1 MMANLFDAD
10 QAKEGEPTEIV
21 VGDFIQWK
29 RSDLVDDYPL
39 SDYSVE
45 YVARI
50 TGGGSNEIKVAATE
64 TGGTYLITVDSAT
77 SADFV
82 AGYYHWQ
89 LEVTKTSTGDR
100 IVVDRGAFTAVVDLD
115 DNQAD
120 PRLFEEK
127 MLAKIESILLGKA
140 DADVSS
146 YSIAGRSLTKYSYQE
161 LQDLHD
167 QYEAKVN
174 RHKQL
179 ERIKLGKTTHHTVKV
194 RFS

>member
-1 MMANLFDAD
+1 MANLFDAD
-10 QAKEGEPTEIV
+10 QAREGEPTEIV

-39 SDYSVE
+39 SEYSVE

-50 TGGGSNEIKVAATE
+50 TGGGSSEIKIAATE

-77 SADFV
+77 SAEFV

-127 MLAKIESILLGKA
+127 MLAKIETILLGKA

>member
-1 MMANLFDAD
+1 MANLFDAD
-10 QAKEGEPTEIV
+10 QAREGEPTEIV

-39 SDYSVE
+39 SEYSVE

-77 SADFV
+77 SAEFV

-100 IVVDRGAFTAVVDLD
+100 VVVDRGAFTAVVDLD

-127 MLAKIESILLGKA
+127 MLAKIETILLGKA

>member
-1 MMANLFDAD
+1 MANLFDAD
-10 QAKEGEPTEIV
+10 QAREGEPTEIV

-39 SDYSVE
+39 SEYSVE

-50 TGGGSNEIKVAATE
+50 TGGGSSEIKVAATE

-100 IVVDRGAFTAVVDLD
+100 VVVDRGAFTAVVDLD

-127 MLAKIESILLGKA
+127 MLAKIETILLGKA

-174 RHKQL
+174 RYKQL
-179 ERIKLGKTTHHTVKV
+179 ERIKLGKSTHHTVKV

>member
-1 MMANLFDAD
+1 MANLFDAD
-10 QAKEGEPTEIV
+10 QAREGEPTEIV
-21 VGDFIQWK
+21 VGDYIQWK
-29 RSDLVDDYPL
+29 RSDLVTDYPL
-39 SDYSVE
+39 ADYSVE

-50 TGGGSNEIKVAATE
+50 TGGGSDEIKILATE

-77 SADFV
+77 SAAFT

-89 LEVTKTSTGDR
+89 LEVTKTATGDR

-146 YSIAGRSLTKYSYQE
+146 YSIEGRSLTKYSYAE
-161 LQDLHD
+161 LEELRDKYQS
-167 QYEAKVN
+167 KVN
-174 RHKQL
+174 RHKQM

>member
-1 MMANLFDAD
+1 MANLFDAD
-10 QAKEGEPTEIV
+10 QAREGEPTEIV

-39 SDYSVE
+39 SEYSVE

-50 TGGGSNEIKVAATE
+50 TGGGSNEIKIAATE
-64 TGGTYLITVDSAT
+64 TGGTYLITVDSDT
-77 SADFV
+77 SADFD

-127 MLAKIESILLGKA
+127 MLAKIETILLGKA

>member
-1 MMANLFDAD
+1 MANLFDAD
-10 QAKEGEPTEIV
+10 QAREGEPTEIV
-21 VGDFIQWK
+21 VGDYIQWK

-64 TGGTYLITVDSAT
+64 TGGTYLITIDSAT
-77 SADFV
+77 SADFS

>member
-1 MMANLFDAD
+1 MANLFDAD
-10 QAKEGEPTEIV
+10 QAREGEPTEIV

-39 SDYSVE
+39 SEYSVE

-77 SADFV
+77 SADFA

-100 IVVDRGAFTAVVDLD
+100 VVVDRGAFTAVVDLD

-127 MLAKIESILLGKA
+127 MLAKIETILLGKA

-179 ERIKLGKTTHHTVKV
+179 ERIKLGKSTHHTVKV

>member
-1 MMANLFDAD
+1 MANLFDAD
-10 QAKEGEPTEIV
+10 QAREGEPTEIV

-39 SDYSVE
+39 SEYSVE

-77 SADFV
+77 SAGFV

>member
-1 MMANLFDAD
+1 MANLFDAD
-10 QAKEGEPTEIV
+10 QAREGEPTEIV

-39 SDYSVE
+39 SEYSVE

-127 MLAKIESILLGKA
+127 MLAKIETILLGKA

-174 RHKQL
+174 RYKQL

>member
-1 MMANLFDAD
+1 MANLFDAD
-10 QAKEGEPTEIV
+10 QAREGEPTEIV

-39 SDYSVE
+39 SEYSVE

-50 TGGGSNEIKVAATE
+50 TGGGSSEIKIAATE

-127 MLAKIESILLGKA
+127 MLAKIETILLGKA

>member
-1 MMANLFDAD
+1 MANLFDAD

-21 VGDFIQWK
+21 VGDYIQWK

-50 TGGGSNEIKVAATE
+50 TGGGSSEIKVAATE

-77 SADFV
+77 SAEFT